1 MNRKTNGVTTTV
13 LAAVVVVVIVIA
25 GIGYALYATRG
36 TTTQTTT
43 TQSTSSTTS
52 APSTTSSTTS
62 SSTSPSSQAYSVMIG
77 SSSSLGNYLENG
89 TGFTLYM
96 FGKDIPGNGTSA
108 CTGACAAVWKPFYAS
123 NLRLPSSLSSS
134 NFTAIT
140 RSDGSKQTAYNGWPL
155 YYFSSDSSSGS
166 MIGEGANQY
175 GGLWY
180 AMPPTLQQ
188 TGGQIIGGS
197 TYTIGI
203 AYLPSIGIYLTNS
216 SGFTLYYRSSDAPNS
231 GNTTCNT
238 SVCETNW
245 PLFYQSSLNLPPG
258 LSPSQFST
266 ITPYNSTKITTY
278 NGYALFY
285 WLHDAKPGDATGQGI
300 GNFYVATLPLAGTTT
315 TSTSAASSSSS
326 TTTSSSSTS
335 TSSAYTYPY

>member
-1 MNRKTNGVTTTV
+1 MNRKSKGVTTTV
-13 LAAVVVVVIVIA
+13 LAAVVVIVIVIA

-43 TQSTSSTTS
+43 TTHSTSSTTS
-52 APSTTSSTTS
+52 SPSTTSTTS
-62 SSTSPSSQAYSVMIG
+62 TSTSPSSQPYSVMIG
-77 SSSSLGNYLENG
+77 SSPSLGNYLENG

-96 FGKDIPGNGTSA
+96 FGKDIPGNGTSS
-108 CTGACAAVWKPFYAS
+108 CTGACAAVWKPFYDS
-123 NLRLPSSLSSS
+123 SLYLPSSLSSS
-134 NFTAIT
+134 NFTTIT
-140 RSDGSKQTAYNGWPL
+140 RSDGSKQTSYNGWPL
-155 YYFSSDSSSGS
+155 YYFSSDSSAGS
-166 MIGEGANQY
+166 MIGEGAYQY

-197 TYTIGI
+197 TYSLGI

-216 SGFTLYYRSSDAPNS
+216 SGFTLYYRSSDTPNS

-245 PLFYQSSLNLPPG
+245 PIFYQSSLNLPPG

-266 ITPYNSTKITTY
+266 ITPYNNTKIVTY
-278 NGYALFY
+278 SGYALFY

-300 GNFYVATLPLAGTTT
+300 GNFYVATLPLGGTT
-315 TSTSAASSSSS
+315 TSTTAVSSSSA
-326 TTTSSSSTS
+326 TTTSSSNT
-335 TSSAYTYPY
+335 TTTSAYTYPY